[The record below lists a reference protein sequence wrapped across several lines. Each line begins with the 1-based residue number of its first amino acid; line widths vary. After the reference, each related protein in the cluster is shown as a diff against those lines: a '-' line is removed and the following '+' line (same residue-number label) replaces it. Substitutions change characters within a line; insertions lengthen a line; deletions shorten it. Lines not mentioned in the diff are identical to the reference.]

1 MNNKKTA
8 TNRKGM
14 IPNRLNKFSIRKY
27 SVGTC
32 LLYTSDA
39 ADEGLV

>member
-14 IPNRLNKFSIRKY
+14 IPNGLNKFSIRKY
-27 SVGTC
+27 SVGT
-32 LLYTSDA
+32 T
-39 ADEGLV
+39 

>member
-8 TNRKGM
+8 INRKGM

-27 SVGTC
+27 S
-32 LLYTSDA
+32 
-39 ADEGLV
+39 

>member
-14 IPNRLNKFSIRKY
+14 IPNRLNK
-27 SVGTC
+27 
-32 LLYTSDA
+32 
-39 ADEGLV
+39 

>member
-14 IPNRLNKFSIRKY
+14 IPNRLNKFS
-27 SVGTC
+27 
-32 LLYTSDA
+32 
-39 ADEGLV
+39 

>member
-14 IPNRLNKFSIRKY
+14 IPNRLNKFSIR
-27 SVGTC
+27 
-32 LLYTSDA
+32 
-39 ADEGLV
+39 